1 MERGAMSNL
10 KLKDN
15 LVIIE
20 CSGCRHLYAYEW
32 LPTSVIP
39 LRCIVCHEECEQKLV
54 GQLTPPTGEV
64 Q

>member
-1 MERGAMSNL
+1 MTNL

-20 CSGCRHLYAYEW
+20 CSSCRQLYAYEW
-32 LPTSVIP
+32 LPTSVMP
-39 LRCIVCHEECEQKLV
+39 RRCIVCREQCEQKLV
-54 GQLTPPTGEV
+54 GQLTPPSGEV

>member
-1 MERGAMSNL
+1 MSNL

-20 CSGCRHLYAYEW
+20 CSGCRQLYAHEW
-32 LPTSVIP
+32 LPTSVMP
-39 LRCIVCHEECEQKLV
+39 RRCILCQEQCEQKLV
-54 GQLTPPTGEV
+54 GQLTPPKGEV